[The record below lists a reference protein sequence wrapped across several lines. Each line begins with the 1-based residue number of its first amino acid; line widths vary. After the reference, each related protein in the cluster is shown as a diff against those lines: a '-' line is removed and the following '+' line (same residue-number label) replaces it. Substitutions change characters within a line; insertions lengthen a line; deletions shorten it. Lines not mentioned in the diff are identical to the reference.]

1 MTYQEAEKLIEEID
15 NALKIAVIKSV
26 VFVLFIAITLCL
38 LSPFIEKI
46 WEDFQYWIDCK
57 KWDRENKKKS
67 KTIHQSQIE

>member
-1 MTYQEAEKLIEEID
+1 MTYQEAEKLVEEID

-57 KWDRENKKKS
+57 KWDRENKKK
-67 KTIHQSQIE
+67 KPNF